1 MFQFFEQIGQF
12 LGSIV
17 DFVVNFFT
25 NLVNFFK
32 MIFSALSFLVEICAA
47 LPVPVQAACIAIISM
62 SVIFLI
68 VGR

>member
-1 MFQFFEQIGQF
+1 MFQFFEQIGEF

-17 DFVVNFFT
+17 DFIVSFFT
-25 NLVNFFK
+25 NFINFFR
-32 MIFSALSFLVEICAA
+32 MIYSALIFLIEICAA

>member
-1 MFQFFEQIGQF
+1 MFQFFDQVGSF

-32 MIFSALSFLVEICAA
+32 MIFSSLSFLVEICVA
-47 LPVPVQAACIAIISM
+47 LPLPVQAACLAIISI
-62 SVIFLI
+62 SVVFLI

>member
-1 MFQFFEQIGQF
+1 MFQFFEQIGNF

-25 NLVNFFK
+25 NLINFFR
-32 MIFSALSFLVEICAA
+32 MIFTSLSFLVDICVA
-47 LPVPVQAACIAIISM
+47 LPLQVQAACLAFISI
-62 SVIFLI
+62 SVVFLI